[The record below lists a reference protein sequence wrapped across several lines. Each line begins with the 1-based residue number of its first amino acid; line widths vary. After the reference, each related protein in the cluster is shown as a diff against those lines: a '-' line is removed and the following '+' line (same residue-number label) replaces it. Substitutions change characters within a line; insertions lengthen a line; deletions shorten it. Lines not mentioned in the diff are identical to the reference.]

1 MLKPTR
7 AVIALA
13 AGSLVLGLGG
23 AGAAVADG
31 GHSDDGP
38 SHDLRL
44 VEPKNGSSGK
54 YDGRHYTV
62 GKVVSRGSL
71 KVRSLPTA
79 DSRSVGEVR
88 SDRKVAILCKV
99 KGQKVDG
106 NDIWYR
112 LLVEEH
118 EDSHQGQ
125 EDKDKEKD
133 KKEDEK
139 EKGGKDEEREDERD
153 EQEQLDEQDQE
164 DQEDQREEDL
174 GADADEET
182 DAEAEEGTEEDLE
195 DELAE
200 DSDEE
205 AAMSAKRANAGK
217 ESKKAWVA
225 ARYVKNLDR
234 VGSCD

>member
-7 AVIALA
+7 AVLALA

-23 AGAAVADG
+23 LGGAAAAADG
-31 GHSDDGP
+31 GNGS
-38 SHDLRL
+38 SRDLF
-44 VEPKNGSSGK
+44 VEPDHGSSGK
-54 YDGRHYTV
+54 YEGRHYTV

-71 KVRSLPTA
+71 TVRSLPTT
-79 DSRSVGEVR
+79 DSRSVGKVKSGQR
-88 SDRKVAILCKV
+88 VAILCKV

-112 LLVEEH
+112 LLVKEH
-118 EDSHQGQ
+118 EDSH
-125 EDKDKEKD
+125 KDEKDD

-139 EKGGKDEEREDERD
+139 ENGGEDEERQEEREDQRD
-153 EQEQLDEQDQE
+153 EQDAQEEQ
-164 DQEDQREEDL
+164 DQREED
-174 GADADEET
+174 AAEDADEQT
-182 DAEAEEGTEEDLE
+182 DEEAEGDVE

-205 AAMSAKRANAGK
+205 AGLSAKRASSSK
-217 ESKKAWVA
+217 DSSKKAWVS

>member
-7 AVIALA
+7 TVLALA
-13 AGSLVLGLGG
+13 AGSLVLGFGG
-23 AGAAVADG
+23 AGAAAADG
-31 GHSDDGP
+31 NGS
-38 SHDLRL
+38 SSRDLHL
-44 VEPKNGSSGK
+44 VEPENGSSGK
-54 YDGRHYTV
+54 HLGRHYTV

-79 DSRSVGEVR
+79 DSRSVGEVG
-88 SDRKVAILCKV
+88 SGRKVAILCKV
-99 KGQKVDG
+99 HGQGVDG

-118 EDSHQGQ
+118 EDSHNGQKDEDEKDDKKEEEKEEVDQDEEQAGQ
-125 EDKDKEKD
+125 ED
-133 KKEDEK
+133 
-139 EKGGKDEEREDERD
+139 
-153 EQEQLDEQDQE
+153 LDE
-164 DQEDQREEDL
+164 
-174 GADADEET
+174 G
-182 DAEAEEGTEEDLE
+182 EAEEEEAPEEGAEEDVD

-205 AAMSAKRANAGK
+205 AAVSAKRANSGK
-217 ESKKAWVA
+217 ESHKAWVS